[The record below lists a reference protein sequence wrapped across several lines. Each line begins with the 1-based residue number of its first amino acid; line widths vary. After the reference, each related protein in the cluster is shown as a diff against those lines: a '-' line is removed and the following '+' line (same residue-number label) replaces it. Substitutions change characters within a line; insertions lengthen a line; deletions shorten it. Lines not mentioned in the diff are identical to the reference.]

1 MTQFQVIVRKGKST
15 AFGRKLAPLEG
26 AEVGGLFICATG
38 PDEYWVMA
46 VKQGASDVETRLLKQ
61 FGETASLFDQSHGRA
76 VLRIEGPCAA
86 DVLAKGSSLDLD
98 TIPASGAVHTV
109 IEHIPVLVAWRAGF
123 AGVDISIPRS
133 FAGSFATWLAEAAL
147 EFTDTGGTSER

>member
-86 DVLAKGSSLDLD
+86 DVLAKAHGGEIL
-98 TIPASGAVHTV
+98 IAS
-109 IEHIPVLVAWRAGF
+109 I
-123 AGVDISIPRS
+123 ISNVQKRPEGREY
-133 FAGSFATWLAEAAL
+133 TYKRR
-147 EFTDTGGTSER
+147 DHHSE